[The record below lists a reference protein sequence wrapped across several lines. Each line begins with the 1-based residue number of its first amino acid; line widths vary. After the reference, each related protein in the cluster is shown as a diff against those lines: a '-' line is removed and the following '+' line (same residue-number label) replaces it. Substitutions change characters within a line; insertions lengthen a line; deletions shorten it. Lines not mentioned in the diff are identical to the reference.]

1 MRIIQSR
8 IFEQK
13 LKKLSSSDKTE
24 LDNAVREMLAQPDIG
39 EQKKGDLKTVFKYKF
54 RIQKVLYL
62 MAYRY
67 NAETLELLML
77 GTHENYYKELK
88 NYLKN
93 R

>member
-8 IFEQK
+8 SFEQK
-13 LKKLSSSDKTE
+13 VKKLSSSDKTE
-24 LDNAVREMLAQPDIG
+24 LDNAVREVLAKPDIG
-39 EQKKGDLKTVFKYKF
+39 EQKKGDLRTVFVYKF
-54 RIQKVLYL
+54 RIQKTLYL

-88 NYLKN
+88 NYLRN

>member
-13 LKKLSSSDKTE
+13 VKKLSSSDKTE
-24 LDNAVREMLAQPDIG
+24 LDKAVREVLAQPDIG
-39 EQKKGDLKTVFKYKF
+39 EQKKGDLRTVFVYKF
-54 RIQKVLYL
+54 RIQKTLYL

>member
-13 LKKLSSSDKTE
+13 AKKLSSPDKSE
-24 LDNAVREMLAQPDIG
+24 LDNAVRTVLAQPNIG
-39 EQKKGDLKTVFKYKF
+39 EQKKGDLRAVFVYKF
-54 RIQKVLYL
+54 RIKKTLYL

-88 NYLKN
+88 NYMRN

>member
-13 LKKLSSSDKTE
+13 VKKLSSSDKTE
-24 LDNAVREMLAQPDIG
+24 LDNAVREVIARPDIG
-39 EQKKGDLKTVFKYKF
+39 EQKKGDLRTVLVYKF
-54 RIQKVLYL
+54 RIQIILYL

-67 NAETLELLML
+67 NTDTLELLML

>member
-1 MRIIQSR
+1 MRIIQTRS
-8 IFEQK
+8 FEQK
-13 LKKLSSSDKTE
+13 VKKLSPSVKTE
-24 LDNAVREMLAQPDIG
+24 LDNAVREVLAQPDIG
-39 EQKKGDLKTVFKYKF
+39 EQKKGDLRAVFVYKF
-54 RIQKVLYL
+54 RIQKNLYL

-67 NAETLELLML
+67 NAEILELLML